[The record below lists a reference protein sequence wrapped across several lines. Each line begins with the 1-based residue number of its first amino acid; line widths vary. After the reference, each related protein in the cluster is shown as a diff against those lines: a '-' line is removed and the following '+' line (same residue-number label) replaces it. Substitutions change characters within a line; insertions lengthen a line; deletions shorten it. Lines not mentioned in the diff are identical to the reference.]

1 MMVSSTTPIKKRK
14 RSTAPDGTKKN
25 KKRLKVN
32 NVPELILCAKQLKS
46 DVKEEDDVYEPI
58 LQSEIRNSVYLCQ
71 SIKSEPCDLDVDHK
85 SVKIKV
91 KKKKKKSTST
101 KERVT
106 HLTKELI
113 SEDNSLVFNEVKVE
127 LHSSIDKMLVKD
139 EPVTPEKLL
148 VKVEPSNF
156 GTLFQ
161 SNIKQVEIQ
170 FFGFTF
176 IYIKNKKLNIQQMIY
191 IMNDLYNPY
200 IMVVMLKVVFLNFE
214 ILSILIKLVYRFSA
228 DCSDYIDNH
237 KF

>member
-1 MMVSSTTPIKKRK
+1 MMVSSTTQIKKRK

-46 DVKEEDDVYEPI
+46 DVKEEDNVYEPI

-91 KKKKKKSTST
+91 KKKKKKLTSI

-113 SEDNSLVFNEVKVE
+113 SEDNSLVFNEVKE
-127 LHSSIDKMLVKD
+127 ELLHSSIDKMLVKD

-176 IYIKNKKLNIQQMIY
+176 IYIKNKKLNIQH
-191 IMNDLYNPY
+191 L
-200 IMVVMLKVVFLNFE
+200 
-214 ILSILIKLVYRFSA
+214 
-228 DCSDYIDNH
+228 
-237 KF
+237 